1 MDIVMVSVAQLHK
14 TQTECSEHL
23 PLDINR
29 YRHRPQLVGS
39 QAATHCARGPGTLIF

>member
-1 MDIVMVSVAQLHK
+1 MDIVMVSVELHK